1 MPSAGR
7 VGAYGIRPHKWPVRG
22 KFMTSDF
29 RSGAPV
35 PCWYVLGRMQ
45 FAPTLTADDGPR
57 HKPASVGN
65 HFAIP
70 HAYLARMAGVP
81 DALIFFCA
89 LFLYQDKKRVWGIG
103 GKAPYDNSPRHNPAP
118 ARNHFENLGH
128 PSASAAYSG
137 GGDFMSMASIE
148 KHFANPWYK
157 SAPSGKQFA
166 NLGHP
171 SALIGN
177 HFTNPRRTVA
187 SIKNPFGNLF
197 HNHAPVEA
205 FNEAL
210 FCDHT
215 LIEVFN
221 GV

>member
-45 FAPTLTADDGPR
+45 FAPTLTADNGPR

-70 HAYLARMAGVP
+70 HVYPARMAGVP

-103 GKAPYDNSPRHNPAP
+103 GKAPHDNSPRHKPAP

-128 PSASAAYSG
+128 PSASTAYSG
-137 GGDFMSMASIE
+137 GGDFMSIASIE

-157 SAPSGKQFA
+157 SAPSGKHFA
-166 NLGHP
+166 NFGHP
-171 SALIGN
+171 SAPIGK

-187 SIKNPFGNLF
+187 PIKNPFGNLF
-197 HNHAPVEA
+197 HYHAPVEV

>member
-45 FAPTLTADDGPR
+45 FAPTLTADNGA
-57 HKPASVGN
+57 HASGAPVGN
-65 HFAIP
+65 QFAIP
-70 HAYLARMAGVP
+70 HVYPARMAGVP

-103 GKAPYDNSPRHNPAP
+103 GKAPHDNSPRHNPAP
-118 ARNHFENLGH
+118 VGDHFENLGH
-128 PSASAAYSG
+128 PSASTAYSG
-137 GGDFMSMASIE
+137 GGDFMSIASAE
-148 KHFANPWYK
+148 KQFVNSGHKP
-157 SAPSGKQFA
+157 APVGNHFA
-166 NLGHP
+166 NLGYP
-171 SALIGN
+171 SALIGK

-187 SIKNPFGNLF
+187 PIKNPFGNLF
-197 HNHAPVEA
+197 HDHAPIEA

-221 GV
+221 GA

>member
-1 MPSAGR
+1 
-7 VGAYGIRPHKWPVRG
+7 
-22 KFMTSDF
+22 MTSDF

-45 FAPTLTADDGPR
+45 FAPTLTADNSPR

-103 GKAPYDNSPRHNPAP
+103 GKFPHDNSPRHKPAP
-118 ARNHFENLGH
+118 VGNHFENLGH

-157 SAPSGKQFA
+157 SAPSGKHFA
-166 NLGHP
+166 NLRHKI
-171 SALIGN
+171 ALIGK
-177 HFTNPRRTVA
+177 HFTNLRHTVA

-197 HNHAPVEA
+197 HDHAPVEA

-210 FCDHT
+210 FCDHI

>member
-45 FAPTLTADDGPR
+45 FAPTLTADNSP
-57 HKPASVGN
+57 HVSAAPVGN
-65 HFAIP
+65 HFA
-70 HAYLARMAGVP
+70 
-81 DALIFFCA
+81 
-89 LFLYQDKKRVWGIG
+89 
-103 GKAPYDNSPRHNPAP
+103 
-118 ARNHFENLGH
+118 NLGH
-128 PSASAAYSG
+128 PFASAAYSG

-148 KHFANPWYK
+148 KQFVNSGNKP
-157 SAPSGKQFA
+157 APVGKQFA
-166 NLGHP
+166 NLGHQ
-171 SALIGN
+171 SAPIGK
-177 HFTNPRRTVA
+177 HFTNPRRTIA
-187 SIKNPFGNLF
+187 PIKNPFGNLF
-197 HNHAPVEA
+197 HYHALVEA

-210 FCDHT
+210 FCDRT

>member
-45 FAPTLTADDGPR
+45 FAPTLTADNGPR

-103 GKAPYDNSPRHNPAP
+103 GKAPHDNSPRHKPAP

-128 PSASAAYSG
+128 PSASTAYSG
-137 GGDFMSMASIE
+137 GGDFMSIASIE

-157 SAPSGKQFA
+157 SAPSGKHFA
-166 NLGHP
+166 NFGHP
-171 SALIGN
+171 SAPIGK

-187 SIKNPFGNLF
+187 PIKNPFGNLF
-197 HNHAPVEA
+197 HYHAPVEV

-221 GV
+221 GA

>member
-1 MPSAGR
+1 
-7 VGAYGIRPHKWPVRG
+7 
-22 KFMTSDF
+22 
-29 RSGAPV
+29 
-35 PCWYVLGRMQ
+35 
-45 FAPTLTADDGPR
+45 
-57 HKPASVGN
+57 
-65 HFAIP
+65 
-70 HAYLARMAGVP
+70 MAGVP

-103 GKAPYDNSPRHNPAP
+103 GKAPHDNSPRHNPAP

-157 SAPSGKQFA
+157 SAPSGKHFA
-166 NLGHP
+166 NLRHKI
-171 SALIGN
+171 ALIGK
-177 HFTNPRRTVA
+177 HFMNPRRTVA

-197 HNHAPVEA
+197 HDHAPVEA

>member
-1 MPSAGR
+1 
-7 VGAYGIRPHKWPVRG
+7 
-22 KFMTSDF
+22 MTSDF

-45 FAPTLTADDGPR
+45 FAPTLTADNSP
-57 HKPASVGN
+57 HASAAPVGN

-103 GKAPYDNSPRHNPAP
+103 GKAPHDNSPRHKPAP

-137 GGDFMSMASIE
+137 GGDFMSIASAE
-148 KHFANPWYK
+148 KHFANLGHKP
-157 SAPSGKQFA
+157 APVGKQFA

-171 SALIGN
+171 SALIGK
-177 HFTNPRRTVA
+177 HFMNPRRTIA
-187 SIKNPFGNLF
+187 PIKNPFGNLF
-197 HNHAPVEA
+197 HYHALVES

-215 LIEVFN
+215 LVEVFN
-221 GV
+221 GALLHDHAIAEVFNEA

>member
-1 MPSAGR
+1 
-7 VGAYGIRPHKWPVRG
+7 
-22 KFMTSDF
+22 MTSDF

-45 FAPTLTADDGPR
+45 WAPTLTADNGA
-57 HKPASVGN
+57 HASGAPVGN

-70 HAYLARMAGVP
+70 HVYPARMAGVP

-103 GKAPYDNSPRHNPAP
+103 GKAPYDNSPRHKPASDG
-118 ARNHFENLGH
+118 NHFKTLGH
-128 PSASAAYSG
+128 PSASVAYSG
-137 GGDFMSMASIE
+137 GGDFMSMASAE
-148 KHFANPWYK
+148 KHFANLGHKP
-157 SAPSGKQFA
+157 APVGKQFA

-171 SALIGN
+171 SALIGK

-187 SIKNPFGNLF
+187 PIKNPFGNLF
-197 HNHAPVEA
+197 HYHAPVEA
-205 FNEAL
+205 FNGAL

>member
-1 MPSAGR
+1 
-7 VGAYGIRPHKWPVRG
+7 
-22 KFMTSDF
+22 MTSDF

-45 FAPTLTADDGPR
+45 FAPTLTADNGAHTSAAR
-57 HKPASVGN
+57 VGN
-65 HFAIP
+65 HFNSPIP
-70 HAYLARMAGVP
+70 YPASFPAPGGG
-81 DALIFFCA
+81 LIFFCA

-103 GKAPYDNSPRHNPAP
+103 GKAPHDNSPRHNPAP

-137 GGDFMSMASIE
+137 GGDFMSIASAE
-148 KHFANPWYK
+148 KQFVNSGHK
-157 SAPSGKQFA
+157 SAPVGNHFA
-166 NLGHP
+166 NLGYP
-171 SALIGN
+171 SALIGK
-177 HFTNPRRTVA
+177 HFMNLRRTVA

-197 HNHAPVEA
+197 HDHAPVEA

-221 GV
+221 GA

>member
-1 MPSAGR
+1 
-7 VGAYGIRPHKWPVRG
+7 
-22 KFMTSDF
+22 MTSDF
-29 RSGAPV
+29 RSGTPV

-45 FAPTLTADDGPR
+45 FAPTLTADNSP
-57 HKPASVGN
+57 HASAAPVGN

-103 GKAPYDNSPRHNPAP
+103 GKAPHDNSPRHNPAP

-137 GGDFMSMASIE
+137 GGDFMSMASAE
-148 KHFANPWYK
+148 KQFVNSGHKPAPVGKHFAN
-157 SAPSGKQFA
+157 F
-166 NLGHP
+166 GHP
-171 SALIGN
+171 SALIGK
-177 HFTNPRRTVA
+177 HFTNLRRTVA
-187 SIKNPFGNLF
+187 PIKNPFGNLF
-197 HNHAPVEA
+197 HYHAPVEA